1 MFVDYVKNFVMYL
14 YKFMWVLYFCLFYMD
29 DLKLIFLYIL
39 FGCRNIKIVLIKREE
54 EILEFKCR
62 LRV

>member
-39 FGCRNIKIVLIKREE
+39 FGCRNIKIVLIKKEE